1 MNNTDNKNG
10 SFDLAGN
17 PPVPARLND
26 RQRVEQLAT
35 QILAARKRGWWIE
48 QIAETL
54 NKEFRKAGQPE
65 INRSTFCKYI
75 SQLCTQKRLE
85 AAAEAVAEGGLRPQS
100 EPPTELEKTTSQ
112 PLLSSR
118 SMRNPRSHGPT

>member
-10 SFDLAGN
+10 SFALAGK
-17 PPVPARLND
+17 PPLPARLND
-26 RQRVEQLAT
+26 RQRVEQLAP

-54 NKEFRKAGQPE
+54 NEEFRKVGQQE

-85 AAAEAVAEGGLRPQS
+85 AAAEAVANGVLQPQS
-100 EPPTELEKTTSQ
+100 GQPTEIEKRMSQ

-118 SMRNPRSHGPT
+118 SLRNPRSHGPT